1 MARIKTTSNTFVVTT
16 VEDGV
21 SVPSYIQ
28 SQEAWSNQTTT
39 ASQSTM
45 PSDCSENDWMDYTP
59 PQNGKTYL
67 WRRSRTM
74 TLNNVTMTYT
84 PSAWVY
90 SRLSG
95 TNGTSITIKGSIQTA
110 IGKNDHLP
118 QTATEGDTIAW
129 MGADGIDYY
138 YKYHNGAWEEVLVG
152 NSEFYTIEKDSIV
165 DGVNMKG
172 HLVGYNYEADKWLD
186 YGMFQGK
193 NGLTYY
199 THVAWAEDVTI
210 GDDEDSGQE
219 VPDKPTGQT
228 TEPNASIVSGFSI
241 APGEGK
247 GWMGVMIDQT
257 VTDSQT
263 GTLYT
268 WSYTKG
274 NPSETYFI
282 EMNRDYVVVPANGD
296 IVFSLTG
303 RFMKHVAGDSP
314 FPIAGKWGILV
325 YRWKN
330 GNKSKSGQVQVGV
343 QGLTIPQVQ
352 VDKQIEA
359 IEVYMLEEQL
369 ESGFP
374 TTWLAK
380 AEIAIIPEGEKG
392 EDGNDGTD
400 GDNAMRLDLD
410 NEMDAIQYNSVTGA
424 QLTNSVITRARLYDG
439 HNLVNATNVTWSLS
453 VSKTGNANDCTANLG
468 TISDG
473 AQPVTVTAMN
483 TSANIGKAEVTI
495 TATYQSKSY
504 SAVFTVNKLVGESKY
519 VLEVTPSAISYNS
532 TTDATTTPVTI
543 QIKRRRQ
550 NENSFTTLTSLSEQ
564 EGGSTTNL
572 ILSVKGYTG
581 EVTGGGAAMQV
592 TYNSTARGWI
602 FTSQNATYRN
612 YVVEL
617 SNSTTILDRE
627 TIPVAKVANGAKGND
642 GENVVR
648 ADLTNEMDA
657 VAISS
662 EGRVLVA
669 TTLTTGVKMFDGT
682 NPMSLSGITWN
693 NSSIPS
699 GFTVSLV
706 PSSGTPTGISVTA
719 SNGSVFPS
727 GSNDKLVIPLTAT
740 CVIGGSNVSRVVDF
754 TIQGVRSGKD
764 GVVYQL
770 RPSDTTIKKTQSG
783 NKVPTN
789 ISCAVMRRV
798 GNEQPTAV
806 SDSTVKVFYQI
817 DSNGAWQAYTV
828 GNNIG
833 TSTVTDFIRF
843 RLYQGNAV
851 ISNGNITGGV
861 LIDVETVPLLEAG
874 VDGSSP
880 LVIDL
885 SNQMDSIPMTMEG
898 GVIGDGT
905 SQNKAHASTTISL
918 YYGATKQTITGMS
931 TSYTHTGVNVDF
943 PKVSGSDDYT
953 GAMNVTIDDGT
964 TFANDKAVITVQA
977 TCTNGS
983 RTIDF
988 VIQGVRA
995 GGIGL
1000 SPTIYSLGV
1009 SHDEIKVNSSGTRLP
1024 QTMKVYRKST
1034 TGDTTE
1040 PTTNGAVFYSVDG
1053 GNEVQFLW
1061 GTGTEATINQTI
1073 LNSVTNNITFRY
1085 YDTNAKTT
1093 LLDTETVPVV
1103 YDGESPYWIDI
1114 QESTAY
1120 VDQKGTPH
1128 ISLSWYV
1135 KQGDA
1140 IVPHTDSNSCSV
1152 KLSNDV
1158 FRDAGVHDNL
1168 YDDDGIESNYNN
1180 DASIIITYEEGSGS
1194 SAVVKASTSIPI
1206 TRYGSDATTYKIE
1219 TQKQNIII
1227 PSDQTQ
1233 VQYVD
1238 QASFFKVEG
1247 ETQSAYASGYG
1258 AFYKRVGST
1267 YTRIMPTAS
1276 QDSWSAGATMS
1287 INSASQIMI
1296 DNTVDEVL
1304 VYLASSYSNLPKNAR
1319 PTTYLAVKGIPVTKK
1334 GDTGNPSTTY
1344 EIVIASEEAYMDSTG
1359 KLHGNVYWDVYE
1371 VQGTQRT
1378 KIDVPAPSGMLHQFK
1393 LNTEGSWGSCQ
1404 NASSGHAWTCTLVG
1418 GSYVSYYDGKKW
1430 EDDLR
1435 LQEMPTSVEI
1445 RFLKYDSVQGALLPV
1460 ATKSVPISIRGQMGR
1475 NFYYDGE
1482 WSASK
1487 TYTITDHSAPYVSL
1501 TEGGSVTYW
1510 VMIGDNRSISG
1521 NNHKPSN
1528 DTDDWEM
1535 MTTTFKYLISE
1546 AIFTNFAKLGAS
1558 VFNGDYMFS
1567 QHGYATGFDGARQ
1580 KIEDG
1585 SMFQYVDPENMEGT
1599 VVETWQG
1606 AIWSDNT
1613 ERTIDEGGWE
1623 KVLGATNFPEGY
1635 YTIKIHGHGASEG
1648 ETLKWM
1654 ITSSPN
1660 IAPWAS
1666 GEIENGSQ
1674 VAIFRAEDDSLSLY
1688 VSDSTDGDGAVYEA
1702 CTVKQCGFTPT
1713 YYLNLRT
1720 GQLVANDVTA
1730 RGAIYA
1736 DEGVFRGTVYA
1747 ENGEFNGRVVATSG
1761 EFRNITTPN
1770 GAFNIDENGYL
1781 ECSDAKVKGSIYNPL
1796 FVINDNNMLMYVL
1809 PHWSSSSVIDYYNIL
1824 LDLTGLN
1831 VMIDWNWPTG
1841 AYIQLPC
1848 TDSKYNGAKAH
1859 IYNGTSQNVSIHGA
1873 LTNIA
1878 NYYSLTTGQ
1887 IGIFYCVPNGVNF
1900 VWIKIN

>member
-39 ASQSTM
+39 ASSVTM
-45 PSDCSENDWMDYTP
+45 PSDCVEADWKDYTP
-59 PQNGKTYL
+59 PMESKTYL
-67 WRRSRTM
+67 WRRSRKM

-95 TNGTSITIKGSIQTA
+95 TNGTSITLKGSIQTV
-110 IGKNDHLP
+110 IGANDHLP
-118 QTATEGDTIAW
+118 QTATEGETKAW
-129 MGADGIDYY
+129 LGASGIDYY
-138 YKYHNGAWEEVLVG
+138 FRYHNGQWEEVPVG
-152 NSEFYTIEKDSIV
+152 NNEFYTVEKDSIV
-165 DGVNMKG
+165 DGVNRKG
-172 HLVGYNYEADKWLD
+172 HLIGYNSEADKWLD
-186 YGMFQGK
+186 YGMFQGE

-199 THVAWAEDVTI
+199 IHVAWAEDVVLS
-210 GDDEDSGQE
+210 DEPIERPSGQ
-219 VPDKPTGQT
+219 QT
-228 TEPNASIVSGFSI
+228 TPNVADPDDVEGFSI
-241 APGEGK
+241 SPDETK
-247 GWMGVMIDQT
+247 EWMGILIDQQPN
-257 VTDSQT
+257 DST
-263 GTLYT
+263 EPSDYT

-274 NPSETYFI
+274 NPAETYFI

-296 IVFSLTG
+296 IMFSLTG

-314 FPIAGKWGILV
+314 FPIAGKWGLLV

-374 TTWLAK
+374 ATWLAK

-392 EDGNDGTD
+392 EDGNDGAD

-424 QLTNSVITRARLYDG
+424 KLTNSVITRARLYDG
-439 HNLVNATNVTWSLS
+439 HNLVNAANVTWSLS
-453 VSKTGNANDCTANLG
+453 VSKTGNVNDCNANLG
-468 TISDG
+468 NISDG
-473 AQPVTVTAMN
+473 AQPVIVDSISEN
-483 TSANIGKAEVTI
+483 VGRAEVTI

-519 VLEVTPSAISYNS
+519 VLEITPSAISYNS
-532 TTDATTTPVTI
+532 TTDAATTPVTI

-550 NENSFTTLTSLSEQ
+550 NENSYSTLTSLSEQ

-627 TIPVAKVANGAKGND
+627 TIPVAKVANGAKGNN

-662 EGRVLVA
+662 EGRVLAA

-682 NPMSLSGITWN
+682 NQMSLSGITWN

-783 NKVPTN
+783 NKVPAN

-851 ISNGNITGGV
+851 ISGGNITGGV

-885 SNQMDSIPMTMEG
+885 SNQMDSIPMTMDG

-931 TSYTHTGVNVDF
+931 TSYTHTGVDIAF
-943 PKVSGSDDYT
+943 PKVSGSNDYT

-977 TCTNGS
+977 TCANGS
-983 RTIDF
+983 RSIDF

-1009 SHDEIKVNSSGTRLP
+1009 SHDEIKVNASGTRLP

-1103 YDGESPYWIDI
+1103 YDGESPYWIDV

-1140 IVPHTDSNSCSV
+1140 IVPYTDNNSCSV

-1180 DASIIITYEEGSGS
+1180 DTSIIITYEEGSGS
-1194 SAVVKASTSIPI
+1194 SAVVKTSTSIPI

-1247 ETQSAYASGYG
+1247 ETQSAYTSGYG

-1276 QDSWSAGATMS
+1276 QDSWSAGATMT

-1304 VYLASSYSNLPKNAR
+1304 VYLASSYNNLPKNAR

-1334 GDTGNPSTTY
+1334 GDTGNPSVVY
-1344 EIVIASEEAYMDSTG
+1344 EIVVASEEAYMDSTG

-1371 VQGTQRT
+1371 VQGSQRT

-1404 NASSGHAWTCTLVG
+1404 NASSGHAWTCTLAG
-1418 GSYVSYYDGKKW
+1418 GAYVPYYDGKKW
-1430 EDDLR
+1430 DDDLR

-1445 RFLKYDSVQGALLPV
+1445 RFLKYDSAQGALLPV

-1501 TEGGSVTYW
+1501 TEGGGVTHW

-1535 MTTTFKYLISE
+1535 MTTTFKYLITE
-1546 AIFTNFAKLGAS
+1546 AIFTEFAKLGSA

-1567 QHGYATGFDGARQ
+1567 QHGYATGFGGLKR
-1580 KIEDG
+1580 KIETG
-1585 SMFQYVDPENMEGT
+1585 AMYQYVKPDNMDGEVPLYDADTIWNASPRRDVGT
-1599 VVETWQG
+1599 G
-1606 AIWSDNT
+1606 
-1613 ERTIDEGGWE
+1613 GGWE
-1623 KVLGATNFPEGY
+1623 QINSCVLNEGWYTFMIEGRGAM
-1635 YTIKIHGHGASEG
+1635 EG
-1648 ETLKWM
+1648 ESLNWK
-1654 ITSSPN
+1654 IGETSSSVPLAQGT
-1660 IAPWAS
+1660 IGYIS
-1666 GEIENGSQ
+1666 DYVYGSDS
-1674 VAIFRAEDDSLSLY
+1674 VIFYNDSDDTTFYLY
-1688 VSDSTDGDGAVYEA
+1688 CNDSTDGDGAYLNFYA
-1702 CTVKQCGFTPT
+1702 LHPCGFTPSL
-1713 YYLNLRT
+1713 YIDLRT
-1720 GQLVANDVTA
+1720 GQMVANDLTA
-1730 RGAIYA
+1730 RGMLYA
-1736 DEGVFRGTVYA
+1736 SSVAYTA
-1747 ENGEFNGRVVATSG
+1747 GRVTGAS
-1761 EFRNITTPN
+1761 EIFRVS
-1770 GAFNIDENGYL
+1770 DE
-1781 ECSDAKVKGSIYNPL
+1781 
-1796 FVINDNNMLMYVL
+1796 
-1809 PHWSSSSVIDYYNIL
+1809 SSVIIASTATTSRIL
-1824 LDLTGLN
+1824 LPEPSTTPGRVIEIYKYAAGNCYLGQQSVLSGQYIRIASTWNTFSPATASSTPSASAFSTDYQKLMSVRNDNGMYEWLILN
-1831 VMIDWNWPTG
+1831 R
-1841 AYIQLPC
+1841 
-1848 TDSKYNGAKAH
+1848 
-1859 IYNGTSQNVSIHGA
+1859 
-1873 LTNIA
+1873 
-1878 NYYSLTTGQ
+1878 
-1887 IGIFYCVPNGVNF
+1887 
-1900 VWIKIN
+1900 